1 MAVRRKKDL
10 SAVLAKA
17 KEGQEATMP
26 PRVTTPAATPAI
38 PAKEPKAE
46 TPQAEDGQGRGRGT
60 SRDGKKAVITYLAP
74 DIHVRLKILAATQG
88 TTIQD
93 LSEEAYRLLFAKYEG

>member
-17 KEGQEATMP
+17 KEGQEGTMP
-26 PRVTTPAATPAI
+26 PRVSTPAAPPLVAD
-38 PAKEPKAE
+38 AKPEK
-46 TPQAEDGQGRGRGT
+46 PQPDDGQGRGRGT

-74 DIHVRLKILAATQG
+74 DIHVRLKIMAATQG

-93 LSEEAYRLLFAKYEG
+93 LSEDAYRLLFAKYEG

>member
-1 MAVRRKKDL
+1 MAVHKKKDL

-17 KEGQEATMP
+17 KEGQEAAMP
-26 PRVTTPAATPAI
+26 PRVSTPPAQK
-38 PAKEPKAE
+38 PAKTAASDNP
-46 TPQAEDGQGRGRGT
+46 PAEDGQGRGRGT

>member
-17 KEGQEATMP
+17 KEGQEGTMP
-26 PRVTTPAATPAI
+26 PRVSTPAVAD
-38 PAKEPKAE
+38 AKPEK
-46 TPQAEDGQGRGRGT
+46 PQPDDGQGRGRGT

-74 DIHVRLKILAATQG
+74 DIHVRLKIMAATQG